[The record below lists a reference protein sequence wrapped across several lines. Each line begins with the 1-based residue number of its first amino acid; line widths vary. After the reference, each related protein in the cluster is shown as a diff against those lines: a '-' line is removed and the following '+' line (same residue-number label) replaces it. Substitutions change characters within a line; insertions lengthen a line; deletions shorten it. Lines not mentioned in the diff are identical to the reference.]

1 MSDYPMKILVVEDEM
16 IIGAKLSMYLTDMGY
31 EVTGLIPRAEEALL
45 HLKESRP
52 DMVLLDIRLKGAMD
66 GIELAGI
73 LQEQDIPVIFLT
85 ANSDDATFDQAKMTS
100 PYAFLSKPVEKR
112 DLKRV
117 LELAANLYAG
127 KEQPAAEKKEESPD
141 PLADRLFVYDGDK
154 RVKLLFDSIH
164 YIQAERNYCRIVTR
178 EKEHLLSMPMKS
190 LESEL
195 PAQLFQRIHRSYI
208 VNLKQVDEVDDS
220 SVRIGKSILPMSQ
233 SYRKDFLLRIKLV

>member
-1 MSDYPMKILVVEDEM
+1 MSDYSMKILVVEDEM

-45 HLKESRP
+45 YLKESRP

-73 LQEQDIPVIFLT
+73 LQERDIPVIFLT

-112 DLKRV
+112 ELKRV

-127 KEQPAAEKKEESPD
+127 KEQPAAERKEGSPS
-141 PLADRLFVYDGDK
+141 PLADRLFVHDGDK
-154 RVKLLFDSIH
+154 RVKLLFDSIL
-164 YIQAERNYCRIVTR
+164 YIQAERNYCRIVTW
-178 EKEHLLSMPMKS
+178 EKDHLLSMPMKS

-208 VNLKQVDEVDDS
+208 VNLKQVEEVDDS
-220 SVRIGKSILPMSQ
+220 SVRIGQSILPMSQ